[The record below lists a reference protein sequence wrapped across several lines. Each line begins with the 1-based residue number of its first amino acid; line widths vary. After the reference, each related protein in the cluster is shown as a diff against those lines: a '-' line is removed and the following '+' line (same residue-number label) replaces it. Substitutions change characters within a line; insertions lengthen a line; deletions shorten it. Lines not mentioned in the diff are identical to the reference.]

1 MRSTVIDNA
10 VSRWLIGRDMDEILG
25 IDNVSHEPFYRW
37 NRAEWSDMLKE
48 RSTVGRV
55 IVDED
60 TERVFG
66 FVVYR
71 LQKPSIQVLKLA
83 VHPLFRRRGIG
94 AAMLREIESKV
105 TQRAGRE
112 FVTIDVCEREL
123 PMQLLLN
130 KRWWRCVLSVGPS
143 HDRVLRFVFRGN

>member
-1 MRSTVIDNA
+1 MRSTVIDGA
-10 VSRWLIGRDMDEILG
+10 VCRWLILRDMDEVLG
-25 IDNVSHEPFYRW
+25 IDMVSHEAFYRW
-37 NRAEWSDMLKE
+37 SRTEWSEVLKE

-55 IVDED
+55 IGDEE

-71 LQKPSIQVLKLA
+71 LNTPRIEILKLA
-83 VHPLFRRRGIG
+83 VHPLFRRRGLG

-105 TQRAGRE
+105 TQRCGRDS
-112 FVTIDVCEREL
+112 VTMEVAEREL

-130 KRWWRCVLSVGPS
+130 KRWWRCVTSVGPA
-143 HDRVLRFVFRGN
+143 HDRVLRFVFRGE

>member
-1 MRSTVIDNA
+1 MRSTVIDGVA
-10 VSRWLIGRDMDEILG
+10 IRWLINQDMDEVIG

-37 NRAEWSDMLKE
+37 RRDEWADVLKE

-55 IVDED
+55 IVDEE

-66 FVVYR
+66 FFVYR
-71 LQKPSIQVLKLA
+71 LQKPSIQILKLA

-94 AAMLREIESKV
+94 AAMLREIEAKV
-105 TQRAGRE
+105 TQRTGRE
-112 FVTIDVCEREL
+112 FVTMDVSEREL

-130 KRWWRCVLSVGPS
+130 KRWWRCVTSVGPS
-143 HDRVLRFVFRGN
+143 HDRVLKFVFRGN

>member
-1 MRSTVIDNA
+1 MRSTVIDGVA
-10 VSRWLIGRDMDEILG
+10 IRWLICRDMDEVLG
-25 IDNVSHEPFYRW
+25 IDMVSHEPFYRW
-37 NRAEWSDMLKE
+37 RRDEWSDVLKE

-55 IVDED
+55 IVDAE

-71 LQKPSIQVLKLA
+71 LQKPSIQILKLA

-94 AAMLREIESKV
+94 AAMLREIEAKV

-112 FVTIDVCEREL
+112 FVTMDVAEREL
-123 PMQLLLN
+123 PMQMLLN
-130 KRWWRCVLSVGPS
+130 KRWWRCVTSVGPA
-143 HDRVLRFVFRGN
+143 HDRVMRFVFRGN

>member
-1 MRSTVIDNA
+1 VIDGT
-10 VSRWLIGRDMDEILG
+10 VSRRLIVRDMDEVLG
-25 IDNVSHEPFYRW
+25 IDNVSHEPFFRW
-37 NRAEWSDMLKE
+37 NRAEWSDVLKE
-48 RSTVGRV
+48 KSTVGRV

-60 TERVFG
+60 SERVFG
-66 FVVYR
+66 FIIYR
-71 LQKPSIQVLKLA
+71 LQKPSIQILKLA

-112 FVTIDVCEREL
+112 FVTMDVAEREL

-130 KRWWRCVLSVGPS
+130 KRWWRCVTSVGPQ
-143 HDRVLRFVFRGN
+143 HDRTLRFVFRGE